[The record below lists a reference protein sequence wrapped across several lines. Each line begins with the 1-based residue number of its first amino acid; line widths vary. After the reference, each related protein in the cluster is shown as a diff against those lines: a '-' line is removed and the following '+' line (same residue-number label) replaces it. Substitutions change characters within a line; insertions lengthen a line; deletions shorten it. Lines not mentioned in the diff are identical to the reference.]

1 MKKQIIITAVLVVAI
16 VGFLVGGILLKQAD
30 QRQEAAIAAAQE
42 QLDRLSA
49 DVTALENTLAGLTT
63 DDADSIAAEAQQIQ
77 QKTTELQGQLDDLQK
92 QIDELQAYLD
102 ENKEAID
109 LVMEEVTYL
118 QGVYDE
124 LKIGLE
130 QVNGYLAEG

>member
-1 MKKQIIITAVLVVAI
+1 MNKHIIITAVLVVAI
-16 VGFLVGGILLKQAD
+16 VGFLVGGILLMQAD

-63 DDADSIAAEAQQIQ
+63 DNADSIAAEAQQIQ

-92 QIDELQAYLD
+92 QIDELQTYLD